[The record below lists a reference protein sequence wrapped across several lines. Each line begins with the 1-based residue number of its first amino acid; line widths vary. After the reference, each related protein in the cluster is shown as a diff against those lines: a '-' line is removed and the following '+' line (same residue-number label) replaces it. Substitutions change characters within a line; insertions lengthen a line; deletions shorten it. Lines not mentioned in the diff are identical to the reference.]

1 MDVKKQYLK
10 LLGALVSDGNVN
22 AYESNTYQLLLI
34 SIKSFQ
40 QKYRVLV
47 YNGDVDM
54 ACNFLGDEWFVESLQ
69 QEVSCCP
76 LILCVC
82 YFLLVLVWGLL
93 INCCC
98 VFFLFFCFFSNKK
111 IRSVHPDP

>member
-10 LLGALVSDGNVN
+10 LLGALVSDGNLN
-22 AYESNTYQLLLI
+22 SYESDIYQLLI
-34 SIKSFQ
+34 SVTSFQ

-69 QEVSCCP
+69 QEVSCFP
-76 LILCVC
+76 LILCP
-82 YFLLVLVWGLL
+82 
-93 INCCC
+93 I
-98 VFFLFFCFFSNKK
+98 FF
-111 IRSVHPDP
+111 